1 MSGLPLPT
9 STLQSLKF
17 FEVKISQNLPN
28 VAHDK
33 YVKLVN
39 SVIAMNRSE
48 FVSLASTELTQ
59 DSSGEDGLSIDSTK
73 AITKTLVNIT
83 GIKHTRHHCCVNS
96 CIAYTEPYHLET
108 QCPFIKCKEP
118 RYDARDLPRQ
128 TYDLIPITHRLRL
141 QYANSKRAEILK
153 GYRKG
158 LAEDP
163 WPDGLRDYWDGEL
176 HKKHKADG
184 FFEDDHD
191 IALAFSTDG
200 LQLFPKG
207 QYGVWPL
214 LLINLNLPP
223 EIRVKK
229 DNLIL
234 CGVIPGPNSP
244 KDIHSFLKPVV
255 DELKQLE
262 TGIPNVYDASTGEM
276 FTLRAHVV
284 FVSGDLP
291 AISKLMGISG
301 HNSYD
306 HCRFCEL
313 RGIHHKHIYCPLRSP
328 RRWRET
334 FRHDP
339 AHLPLRNN
347 TRYREVASTLRL
359 QYDPVTDPK
368 NAVYGVLHISSLYDL
383 QTIDFPRSFPTDVMH
398 LVFANVVPSLFEWW
412 TGRFLN
418 DDVVVDN
425 IRLHTDVW
433 KDIGGDMDRSRK
445 TIPTSFGRALRNIEK
460 YWRSFKAEEWSA
472 FLISYSP
479 ILLRNRLPAEL
490 YAHYLKLVTAVTMAV
505 DYEITFDDC
514 QTIKTLLEEF
524 VSDYERLYYRYQ
536 LDRLRAC
543 LPTIH
548 LLLHLADS
556 ILDCGPAWNF
566 WQFPCER
573 LCGMLKPM
581 VHSRVS
587 ASRNLSLGILYLE
600 QYKYLPFATGY
611 VKSIKQHGGPTP
623 YTATINER
631 QYSFLYPRAPTC
643 LSTTAIKDSL
653 VNFYAVLL
661 QRTQQDVTD
670 DPGFSNDIIQWGR
683 CRLAGDKDVVSSSW
697 NENRRD
703 MVSHSRQSS
712 AIQYSE
718 DSYGRVIN
726 FFCHTFGESTR
737 MLAYVQSYIV
747 TDHSRRMQNIR
758 HGALVELNT
767 EGRKEVICVSTIKG
781 GIGVMNASNK
791 RYLVTRGILSMNED
805 SEDETV

>member
-1 MSGLPLPT
+1 
-9 STLQSLKF
+9 
-17 FEVKISQNLPN
+17 V
-28 VAHDK
+28 
-33 YVKLVN
+33 
-39 SVIAMNRSE
+39 
-48 FVSLASTELTQ
+48 
-59 DSSGEDGLSIDSTK
+59 
-73 AITKTLVNIT
+73 
-83 GIKHTRHHCCVNS
+83 
-96 CIAYTEPYHLET
+96 
-108 QCPFIKCKEP
+108 
-118 RYDARDLPRQ
+118 
-128 TYDLIPITHRLRL
+128 
-141 QYANSKRAEILK
+141 
-153 GYRKG
+153 
-158 LAEDP
+158 
-163 WPDGLRDYWDGEL
+163 RDYWDGEL

-200 LQLFPKG
+200 LQLFAKG

-229 DNLIL
+229 DNLML
-234 CGVIPGPNSP
+234 CGIIPGPNSP

-284 FVSGDLP
+284 FASGDLP

-313 RGIHHKHIYCPLRSP
+313 RGIYHKHIYCPLRSP
-328 RRWRET
+328 RQWHER

-347 TRYREVASTLRL
+347 TRYREAASNLRL
-359 QYDPVTDPK
+359 QHDPDPDPK

-398 LVFANVVPSLFEWW
+398 LVFANVVPSLVDWW
-412 TGRFLN
+412 TGRFLKEDD
-418 DDVVVDN
+418 DDVVVDT
-425 IRLHTDVW
+425 IRLHTNVW

-445 TIPTSFGRALRNIEK
+445 TIPTSFGRALRNIDK
-460 YWRSFKAEEWSA
+460 YWRSFKSEEWSA
-472 FLISYSP
+472 FLINYSP
-479 ILLRNRLPAEL
+479 ILLRNRLPVEL
-490 YAHYLKLVTAVTMAV
+490 YVHYLKLVTAVTMAV
-505 DYEITFDDC
+505 DYEVTFDDC

-536 LDRLRAC
+536 LDRVRAC

-581 VHSRVS
+581 VHCRVS

-623 YTATINER
+623 HTATINER
-631 QYSFLYPRAPTC
+631 QFSFLHPRAPTH

-653 VNFYAVLL
+653 VNYYAVLL

-670 DPGFSNDIIQWGR
+670 DPSFSNDIIQWAR
-683 CRLAGDKDVVSSSW
+683 FRLAGDKDVISSNWYES
-697 NENRRD
+697 RRD
-703 MVSHSRQSS
+703 LIFRSRQSS

-747 TDHSRRMQNIR
+747 TDHSRRMEDHIR
-758 HGALVELNT
+758 QGALVELNT

-805 SEDETV
+805 SEDDTV